1 MSILVI
7 GANGGVGAH
16 LVFEL
21 QQNSIDFTA
30 GVRKEDQVTNLENKN
45 VKAMLIDV
53 EKDSVDE
60 LAEKMKG
67 IEQVVFSVGSGGST
81 GAEETIIVD
90 LDGAVKAIDASKQ
103 AGVDHFVMVS
113 TWDSRRE
120 AFDTPDAAK
129 IKPYT
134 IAKHHADVH
143 LRNSGLTHTIIH
155 PGMLTD
161 EAGSGKVD
169 VDLYFDDIKD
179 VARENVAHVLYE
191 VVTNKENRGKE
202 LQVLDGS
209 TEASEAVK
217 NFKNK

>member
-16 LVFEL
+16 LVSQL
-21 QQNSIDFTA
+21 KQNSIDFTA
-30 GVRKEDQVTNLENKN
+30 GVRKEEQVTALENKD
-45 VKAMLIDV
+45 VKATLIDV

-81 GAEETIIVD
+81 GADQTIIVD

-120 AFDTPDAAK
+120 AFDTPDAAE

-143 LRNSGLTHTIIH
+143 LRNSGLTHTIVH

-161 EAGSGKVD
+161 EAGSGKID
-169 VDLYFDDIKD
+169 VDLYFDDIKK

-209 TEASEAVK
+209 TDAAEAVK
-217 NFKNK
+217 NFNKK

>member
-16 LVFEL
+16 LVSEL
-21 QQNSIDFTA
+21 KQNSIDFTA
-30 GVRKEDQVTNLENKN
+30 GVRKEDQVSELQNKD
-45 VKAMLIDV
+45 VKAALIDV

-81 GAEETIIVD
+81 GAEQTIIVD
-90 LDGAVKAIDASKQ
+90 LDGAIKAIDASKQ

-143 LRNSGLTHTIIH
+143 LRNSGLTHTIVH

-209 TEASEAVK
+209 TDAAEAVK
-217 NFKNK
+217 NFNNK

>member
-16 LVFEL
+16 LVAQL
-21 QQNSIDFTA
+21 KQNSIDFTA
-30 GVRKEDQVTNLENKN
+30 GVRKEEQVTDLENKD
-45 VKAMLIDV
+45 VKATLIDV

-81 GAEETIIVD
+81 GADKTIIVD

-103 AGVDHFVMVS
+103 AGVNHFVMVS

-143 LRNSGLTHTIIH
+143 LRNSGLAHTIVH

-169 VDLYFDDIKD
+169 IDLYFGDIKD

-191 VVTNKENRGKE
+191 VVTNEENRGKE

-209 TEASEAVK
+209 TDAATAVK

>member
-7 GANGGVGAH
+7 GANGGVGTH
-16 LVFEL
+16 LV
-21 QQNSIDFTA
+21 QQLKENSVDFTA
-30 GVRKEDQVTNLENKN
+30 GVRKDEQVSDLNNKD
-45 VKAMLIDV
+45 VKALLIDV
-53 EKDSVDE
+53 EKDSIEE

-67 IEQVVFSVGSGGST
+67 FEQVVFSVGSGGST
-81 GAEETIIVD
+81 GAEQTIIVD
-90 LDGAVKAIDASKQ
+90 LDGAVKAVDASKE
-103 AGVDHFVMVS
+103 AGVEHFVMVS

-120 AFDTPDAAK
+120 AFDTPDAQK

-143 LRNSGLTHTIIH
+143 LRNSGLTHTIVH

-202 LQVLDGS
+202 FQVLDGS
-209 TEASEAVK
+209 TDAAEAVK
-217 NFKNK
+217 NFNNK

>member
-7 GANGGVGAH
+7 GANGGVGTH
-16 LVFEL
+16 LV
-21 QQNSIDFTA
+21 QQLKENSVDFTA
-30 GVRKEDQVTNLENKN
+30 GVRKDEQVSDLNNKD
-45 VKAMLIDV
+45 VKALLIDV
-53 EKDSVDE
+53 EKDSIEE

-67 IEQVVFSVGSGGST
+67 FEQVVFSVGSGGNT
-81 GAEETIIVD
+81 GAEQTIIVD
-90 LDGAVKAIDASKQ
+90 LDGAVKAVDASKE
-103 AGVDHFVMVS
+103 AGVEHFVMVS

-120 AFDTPDAAK
+120 AFDTPDAQK

-143 LRNSGLTHTIIH
+143 LRNSGLTHTIVH

-202 LQVLDGS
+202 FQVLDGS
-209 TEASEAVK
+209 TDAAEAVK
-217 NFKNK
+217 NFNNK

>member
-16 LVFEL
+16 LVSKL
-21 QQNSIDFTA
+21 KQNSIDFTA
-30 GVRKEDQVTNLENKN
+30 GVRKEEQVSDLGNKD
-45 VKAMLIDV
+45 VKASLIDV
-53 EKDSVDE
+53 EKDSVEE
-60 LAEKMKG
+60 LREKMKG
-67 IEQVVFSVGSGGST
+67 FEQVVFSVGSGGST
-81 GAEETIIVD
+81 GAEQTIIVD

-143 LRNSGLTHTIIH
+143 LRNSGLTHTIVH

-169 VDLYFDDIKD
+169 VDLYFGEIKD

-202 LQVLDGS
+202 LQILDGS
-209 TEASEAVK
+209 TDAAKAVK
-217 NFKNK
+217 NFNNK

>member
-7 GANGGVGAH
+7 GANGGVGHH
-16 LVFEL
+16 LVAQL
-21 QQNSIDFTA
+21 KQDKVDFTA
-30 GVRKEDQVTNLENKN
+30 GVRKEEQVSDLQNKE
-45 VKAMLIDV
+45 VKAALIDV
-53 EKDSVDE
+53 DKDSIEE
-60 LAEKMKG
+60 LEDKIKG
-67 IEQVVFSVGSGGST
+67 FEQVVFSVGSGGST
-81 GAEETIIVD
+81 GADKTITVD
-90 LDGAVKAIDASKQ
+90 LDGAVKAIEASKQ
-103 AGVDHFVMVS
+103 AGIDHFVMVS

-134 IAKHHADVH
+134 IAKHHADLH
-143 LRNSGLTHTIIH
+143 LRNSGLKHTIVH

-179 VARENVAHVLYE
+179 VSRENIASDLYE
-191 VVTNKENRGKE
+191 IVTKDGNRGKE
-202 LQVLDGS
+202 LQVIDGN
-209 TEASEAVK
+209 TNVSEAVR

>member
-16 LVFEL
+16 LVSEL
-21 QQNSIDFTA
+21 KQNSIDFTA
-30 GVRKEDQVTNLENKN
+30 GVRKEDQVSELQNKD
-45 VKAMLIDV
+45 VKAALIDV

-81 GAEETIIVD
+81 GAEQTIIVD
-90 LDGAVKAIDASKQ
+90 LDGAIKAIDASKQ

-143 LRNSGLTHTIIH
+143 LRNSGLTHTIVH

-209 TEASEAVK
+209 TDAAEAVK

>member
-1 MSILVI
+1 MSILII
-7 GANGGVGAH
+7 GANGGVGTH
-16 LVFEL
+16 LVQQL
-21 QQNSIDFTA
+21 KQNSIDFTA
-30 GVRKEDQVTNLENKN
+30 GVRNEEQVTNLKNKD
-45 VKAMLIDV
+45 VQALLIDV
-53 EKDSVDE
+53 EKDSIEEMAD
-60 LAEKMKG
+60 KMKDF
-67 IEQVVFSVGSGGST
+67 EQVVFSVGSGGST
-81 GAEETIIVD
+81 GAEQTIIVD

-103 AGVDHFVMVS
+103 AGVEHFVMVS

-134 IAKHHADVH
+134 IAKHHADVY
-143 LRNSGLTHTIIH
+143 LRNSGLTHTIVH
-155 PGMLTD
+155 PGILTD

-169 VDLYFDDIKD
+169 VDLYFGEIKD

-191 VVTNKENRGKE
+191 VVMNKENRGKE

-209 TEASEAVK
+209 TDAAEAVK

>member
-16 LVFEL
+16 LVSEL
-21 QQNSIDFTA
+21 KQNSIDFTA
-30 GVRKEDQVTNLENKN
+30 GVRKDEQVSNLNNKD
-45 VKAMLIDV
+45 VKALLIDV
-53 EKDSVDE
+53 EKDSIEE

-67 IEQVVFSVGSGGST
+67 FEQVVFSVGSGGST
-81 GAEETIIVD
+81 GAEQTIIVD
-90 LDGAVKAIDASKQ
+90 LDGAVKAVDASKE
-103 AGVDHFVMVS
+103 AGVEHFVMVS

-143 LRNSGLTHTIIH
+143 LRNSGLTHTIVH

-209 TEASEAVK
+209 TDAAEAVK
-217 NFKNK
+217 NFNNK

>member
-16 LVFEL
+16 LVSQL
-21 QQNSIDFTA
+21 KKNSIDFTA
-30 GVRKEDQVTNLENKN
+30 GVRKEEQVTDLENKD
-45 VKAMLIDV
+45 VKASLIDV
-53 EKDSVDE
+53 EKDSIEE

-67 IEQVVFSVGSGGST
+67 FEQVVFSVGSGGST
-81 GAEETIIVD
+81 GADQTIIVD

-103 AGVDHFVMVS
+103 TAIDHFVMVS

-134 IAKHHADVH
+134 IAKHHADIH
-143 LRNSGLTHTIIH
+143 LRNSGLTHTIVH

-161 EAGSGKVD
+161 EAGSSKVD
-169 VDLYFDDIKD
+169 VDLYFSDIKD

-202 LQVLDGS
+202 FQVLDGD
-209 TEASEAVK
+209 TDAAEAVK

>member
-16 LVFEL
+16 LVSKL
-21 QQNSIDFTA
+21 KQNTIDFTA
-30 GVRKEDQVTNLENKN
+30 GVRKEEQVTDLGNKD
-45 VKAMLIDV
+45 VKASLIDV
-53 EKDSVDE
+53 EKDSVEE
-60 LAEKMKG
+60 LTEKMKSFD
-67 IEQVVFSVGSGGST
+67 QVVFSVGSGGST
-81 GAEETIIVD
+81 GAEQTIIVD

-143 LRNSGLTHTIIH
+143 LRNSGLTHTIVH

-169 VDLYFDDIKD
+169 VDLYFSDIKD

-209 TEASEAVK
+209 TDAAEAVK

>member
-16 LVFEL
+16 LVSKL
-21 QQNSIDFTA
+21 KQNSIDFTA
-30 GVRKEDQVTNLENKN
+30 GVRKEDQVSELQNKD
-45 VKAMLIDV
+45 VKAALIDV

-60 LAEKMKG
+60 LAEKMNG

-81 GAEETIIVD
+81 GAEQTIIVD
-90 LDGAVKAIDASKQ
+90 LDGAIKAIDASKQ

-143 LRNSGLTHTIIH
+143 LRNSGLTHTIVH

-202 LQVLDGS
+202 LQVLDGG
-209 TEASEAVK
+209 TDAAEAVK

>member
-16 LVFEL
+16 LVAQL
-21 QQNSIDFTA
+21 KQNSIDFTA
-30 GVRKEDQVTNLENKN
+30 GVRKEEQVTDLENKD
-45 VKAMLIDV
+45 VKATLIDV

-81 GAEETIIVD
+81 GADKTIIVD

-143 LRNSGLTHTIIH
+143 LRNSGLTHTIVH

-169 VDLYFDDIKD
+169 VDLYFGDIKD

-191 VVTNKENRGKE
+191 VVTNEENRGKE

-209 TEASEAVK
+209 TDAATAVK

>member
-16 LVFEL
+16 LVSQL
-21 QQNSIDFTA
+21 KQNSIDFTA
-30 GVRKEDQVTNLENKN
+30 GVRKEEQVADLGNKD
-45 VKAMLIDV
+45 VKATLIDV
-53 EKDSVDE
+53 EKDSVEE
-60 LAEKMKG
+60 LIEKMKDF
-67 IEQVVFSVGSGGST
+67 EQVVFSVGSGGST
-81 GAEETIIVD
+81 GAEQTIIVD

-103 AGVDHFVMVS
+103 AGVEHFVMVS

-134 IAKHHADVH
+134 IAKHHADVY
-143 LRNSGLTHTIIH
+143 LRNSGLTHTIVH
-155 PGMLTD
+155 PGILTD

-169 VDLYFDDIKD
+169 VDLYFGEIKD

-191 VVTNKENRGKE
+191 VVMNKENRGKE

-209 TEASEAVK
+209 TDAAEAVK

>member
-7 GANGGVGAH
+7 GANGGVGTH
-16 LVFEL
+16 LV
-21 QQNSIDFTA
+21 QQLKENSADFTA
-30 GVRKEDQVTNLENKN
+30 GVRKDEQVSDLNNKD
-45 VKAMLIDV
+45 VKALLIDV
-53 EKDSVDE
+53 EKDSIEE

-67 IEQVVFSVGSGGST
+67 FEQVVFSVGSGGST
-81 GAEETIIVD
+81 GAEQTIIVD
-90 LDGAVKAIDASKQ
+90 LDGAVKAVDASKE
-103 AGVDHFVMVS
+103 AGVEHFVMVS

-143 LRNSGLTHTIIH
+143 LRNSGLTHTIVH

-209 TEASEAVK
+209 TDAAEAVK
-217 NFKNK
+217 NFNNK

>member
-7 GANGGVGAH
+7 GANGGVGQH
-16 LVFEL
+16 LVTQLKE
-21 QQNSIDFTA
+21 NSIDFTA
-30 GVRKEDQVTNLENKN
+30 GVRKEEQLSNLQNKD
-45 VKAMLIDV
+45 VKATLIDV
-53 EKDSVDE
+53 ENDSINE
-60 LAEKMKG
+60 LTEKVKG
-67 IEQVVFSVGSGGST
+67 FDQVVFSVGSGGST
-81 GAEETIIVD
+81 GADKTIIVD
-90 LDGAVKAIDASKQ
+90 LDGAVKAVEASKH

-120 AFDTPDAAK
+120 AFDTPDAQK

-143 LRNSGLTHTIIH
+143 LRNSGLTHTIVH

-202 LQVLDGS
+202 FQVLDGS
-209 TEASEAVK
+209 TDAAEAVK
-217 NFKNK
+217 NFNNK

>member
-16 LVFEL
+16 LVSQL
-21 QQNSIDFTA
+21 KQNSIDFTA
-30 GVRKEDQVTNLENKN
+30 GVRKDEQVSDLNNKD
-45 VKAMLIDV
+45 VKALLIDV
-53 EKDSVDE
+53 EKDSIEE

-67 IEQVVFSVGSGGST
+67 FEQVVFSVGSGGST
-81 GAEETIIVD
+81 GAEQTIIVD
-90 LDGAVKAIDASKQ
+90 LDGAVKAVDASKE
-103 AGVDHFVMVS
+103 AGVEHFVMVS

-120 AFDTPDAAK
+120 AFDTPDAQK

-143 LRNSGLTHTIIH
+143 LRNSGLTHTIVH

-161 EAGSGKVD
+161 EASSGKVD

-191 VVTNKENRGKE
+191 VVTNKENWGKE
-202 LQVLDGS
+202 FQVLDGS
-209 TEASEAVK
+209 TDAAEAVK
-217 NFKNK
+217 NFNNK

>member
-16 LVFEL
+16 LVQQL
-21 QQNSIDFTA
+21 KQNSIGFTA
-30 GVRKEDQVTNLENKN
+30 GVRKEEQVSDLENKD
-45 VKAMLIDV
+45 VKALLIDV
-53 EKDSVDE
+53 EKDSVEE
-60 LAEKMKG
+60 LAEKMNG
-67 IEQVVFSVGSGGST
+67 FEQVVFSVGSGGST
-81 GAEETIIVD
+81 GPDKTIIVD
-90 LDGAVKAIDASKQ
+90 LDGAVKAVDASKQ
-103 AGVDHFVMVS
+103 AGVEHFVMVS

-120 AFDTPDAAK
+120 AFDTPDAEK

-143 LRNSGLTHTIIH
+143 LRNSGLTHTIVH

-209 TEASEAVK
+209 TDAAEAVK

>member
-16 LVFEL
+16 LVSQL
-21 QQNSIDFTA
+21 KQNSIDFTA
-30 GVRKEDQVTNLENKN
+30 GVRKEEQVADLGNKD
-45 VKAMLIDV
+45 VKATLIDV
-53 EKDSVDE
+53 EKDSVEE
-60 LAEKMKG
+60 LIEKMKDF
-67 IEQVVFSVGSGGST
+67 EQVVFSVGSGGST
-81 GAEETIIVD
+81 GAEQTIIVD

-103 AGVDHFVMVS
+103 AGVEHFVMVS

-134 IAKHHADVH
+134 IAKHHADVYF
-143 LRNSGLTHTIIH
+143 RNSGLTHTIVH
-155 PGMLTD
+155 PGILTD

-169 VDLYFDDIKD
+169 VDLYFGEIKD

-191 VVTNKENRGKE
+191 VVMNKENRGKE

-209 TEASEAVK
+209 TDAAEAVK

>member
-16 LVFEL
+16 LVAQL
-21 QQNSIDFTA
+21 KQNSIDFTA
-30 GVRKEDQVTNLENKN
+30 GVRKEEQVTGLENKD
-45 VKAMLIDV
+45 VKATLIDV

-81 GAEETIIVD
+81 GADKTIIVD

-143 LRNSGLTHTIIH
+143 LRNSGLTHTIVH

-169 VDLYFDDIKD
+169 VDLYFGDIKD

-191 VVTNKENRGKE
+191 VVTNEENRGKE

-209 TEASEAVK
+209 TDAATAVK

>member
-16 LVFEL
+16 LVSEL
-21 QQNSIDFTA
+21 KQNSIDFTA
-30 GVRKEDQVTNLENKN
+30 GVRKEDQVSELQNKDI
-45 VKAMLIDV
+45 KAALIDV

-81 GAEETIIVD
+81 GAEQTIIVD
-90 LDGAVKAIDASKQ
+90 LDGAIKAIEASKQ

-143 LRNSGLTHTIIH
+143 LRNSGLTHTIVH

-161 EAGSGKVD
+161 EAGSSKVD

-209 TEASEAVK
+209 TDAAEAVK
-217 NFKNK
+217 NFNNK

>member
-7 GANGGVGAH
+7 GANGGVGTH
-16 LVFEL
+16 LVQQL
-21 QQNSIDFTA
+21 KQNSIDFTA
-30 GVRKEDQVTNLENKN
+30 GVRKEEQVTDFLNKD
-45 VKAMLIDV
+45 VKASLIDV
-53 EKDSVDE
+53 ANDSIE
-60 LAEKMKG
+60 EMAEKMKG
-67 IEQVVFSVGSGGST
+67 FEQVVFSVGSGGST
-81 GAEETIIVD
+81 GADQTIIVD

-143 LRNSGLTHTIIH
+143 LRNSGLTHTIVH

-169 VDLYFDDIKD
+169 VDLYFGDIKD

-191 VVTNKENRGKE
+191 VVTNKDNRGKE

-209 TEASEAVK
+209 TDAAEAVK

>member
-16 LVFEL
+16 LVAQL
-21 QQNSIDFTA
+21 KQNSIDFTA
-30 GVRKEDQVTNLENKN
+30 GVRKEEQVTGLENKD
-45 VKAMLIDV
+45 VKATLIDV

-81 GAEETIIVD
+81 GADKTIIVD

-143 LRNSGLTHTIIH
+143 LRNSGLTHTIVH

-169 VDLYFDDIKD
+169 IDLYFGDIKD

-191 VVTNKENRGKE
+191 VVTNEENRGKE

-209 TEASEAVK
+209 TDAATAVK